1 MLLELILKQSEIYL
15 DEFSGCLEGLLDA
28 VDLLYGAE
36 VKVSME
42 NIQAL
47 LKFSLMYSVDE
58 LATLSFQWVTEE
70 MSMNNLFTFCQM
82 GLFVKS
88 IDVERDDILIG
99 CKDFIQR
106 SAVDDFVEVGKYW
119 PEDQDVLKFLIN
131 PDLLPMTVSIITNW
145 IIEEKTAI
153 LVLDRIEDGPLQE
166 TLVRLPSQALSS
178 FFEAMQ
184 DACVTVPSLKRV
196 CKLQSALIGKEKS
209 PNFKKLQI
217 DSGAI
222 LKSLEPKLWRNFD
235 INQML
240 LLHYHYGITDYF
252 FAEIMLD
259 WISFKKPSQKVFDQL
274 WVVIEGSKLTNDY
287 VTALG
292 NSIITHCSNMVIPKA
307 DVAGDKYEQGKS
319 RISESDFIIE
329 QLTNTDSDTNE
340 SNRVRLLDKVCR
352 IKGCT
357 LPNHSIMLK
366 LQNAIP
372 CYQLGAEYETDGYHY
387 HHDKVHHW
395 YSTEEKQGQR
405 VLLSLITNNFN
416 TVIKKVTAAKAIQ
429 IHYFHST

>member
-1 MLLELILKQSEIYL
+1 MLLDLILKQSEIYL

-36 VKVSME
+36 VDVSME

-82 GLFVKS
+82 GLLIKN

-119 PEDQDVLKFLIN
+119 PEDQEVMKFLID

-145 IIEEKTAI
+145 TIEEKIAV

-166 TLVRLPSQALSS
+166 ILVKVPSQTLSS

-184 DACVTVPSLKRV
+184 DACVTVLSLKRV
-196 CKLQSALIGKEKS
+196 CKLQSALIGKS
-209 PNFKKLQI
+209 RNFVKLPI
-217 DSGAI
+217 DSGTI

-240 LLHYHYGITDYF
+240 SLHYHYGIIDYL

-259 WISFKKPSQKVFDQL
+259 WISFKRPSQKVFDQL

-292 NSIITHCSNMVIPKA
+292 NSVKTHCSNMVIPKA
-307 DVAGDKYEQGKS
+307 DVAGDGYGIGS
-319 RISESDFIIE
+319 SMSCSSDAIME
-329 QLTNTDSDTNE
+329 QLTNAETNE
-340 SNRVRLLDKVCR
+340 AALVYEVCR

-357 LPNHSIMLK
+357 LPNHSIVLK
-366 LQNAIP
+366 LHNAIP
-372 CYQLGAEYETDGYHY
+372 CYQLGAEYGADGYHY

>member
-1 MLLELILKQSEIYL
+1 MLLDLILKQSEIYL

-36 VKVSME
+36 VEVSME

-47 LKFSLMYSVDE
+47 LKFSLMYGVDE

-70 MSMNNLFTFCQM
+70 MSMNNMFTFCQM

-106 SAVDDFVEVGKYW
+106 SAVDDLVEVGKCW
-119 PEDQDVLKFLIN
+119 PEDQEVMKFLID
-131 PDLLPMTVSIITNW
+131 PDLLPMTISIITNW
-145 IIEEKTAI
+145 TIEEKIAVLI
-153 LVLDRIEDGPLQE
+153 LDRIEDGPLQE
-166 TLVRLPSQALSS
+166 TLVKLPSQTLSS
-178 FFEAMQ
+178 FFVAMQ

-196 CKLQSALIGKEKS
+196 CKLQSALIGKVK
-209 PNFKKLQI
+209 PLNFVNLPI
-217 DSGAI
+217 DSGTI

-259 WISFKKPSQKVFDQL
+259 WISFKRPSQKVFDQL
-274 WVVIEGSKLTNDY
+274 WVVIEGSKLTDDY
-287 VTALG
+287 VTVLG
-292 NSIITHCSNMVIPKA
+292 NSILTHCSNMVIPKA
-307 DVAGDKYEQGKS
+307 DVAGDGYEQRFS
-319 RISESDFIIE
+319 MSNNSDDIINC
-329 QLTNTDSDTNE
+329 LTNPNTYRAALSTK
-340 SNRVRLLDKVCR
+340 LCP

-357 LPNHSIMLK
+357 LPNHSIVLK
-366 LQNAIP
+366 LHNAIP
-372 CYQLGAEYETDGYHY
+372 CYQHGAECPTDGHHY

-395 YSTEEKQGQR
+395 YATEEKRGQG
-405 VLLSLITNNFN
+405 VLLSLVTNNFN
-416 TVIKKVTAAKAIQ
+416 TVIKKVKAAKAIQ
-429 IHYFHST
+429 IHYFYST